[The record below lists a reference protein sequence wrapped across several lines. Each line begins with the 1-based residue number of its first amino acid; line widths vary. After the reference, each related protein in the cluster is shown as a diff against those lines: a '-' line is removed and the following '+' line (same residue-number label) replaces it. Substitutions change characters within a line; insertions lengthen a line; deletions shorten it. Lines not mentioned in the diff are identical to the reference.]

1 LLATTSA
8 PGAIRDGD
16 GHSRDDFDGL
26 APLKPQRE
34 GELGGQ
40 VV

>member
-1 LLATTSA
+1 MVMA
-8 PGAIRDGD
+8 
-16 GHSRDDFDGL
+16 HSRDDFDGL
-26 APLKPQRE
+26 PPLKPQRE

>member
-1 LLATTSA
+1 MVM
-8 PGAIRDGD
+8 